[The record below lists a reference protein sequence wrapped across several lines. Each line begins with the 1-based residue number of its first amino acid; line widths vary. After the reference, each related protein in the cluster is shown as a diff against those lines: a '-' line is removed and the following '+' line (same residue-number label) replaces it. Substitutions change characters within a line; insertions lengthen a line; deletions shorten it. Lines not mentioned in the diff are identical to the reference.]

1 MSASVKPWPW
11 HGDGPA
17 ARARKVAL
25 AYRAIAVQLLA
36 AAEKAGAD
44 MDPDAIRKADERFMK
59 WGEGWLDVGPV
70 TYDGDD
76 MVGSRVAGSLVGL
89 AAGTISRYRVEG
101 RIVGVLDEANRCFKY
116 KVDDVYA
123 LKAKLRGRGHNL
135 NNVRAKDNVAANG
148 TGAPQ

>member
-1 MSASVKPWPW
+1 MSAAAKPWPW

-25 AYRAIAVQLLA
+25 AYRALALELLA

-44 MDPDAIRKADERFMK
+44 VDPDVVRESDRRYMK
-59 WGEGWLDVGPV
+59 WGEGWLDTGPV

-76 MVGSRVAGSLVGL
+76 MVNSRVAGSLIGL
-89 AAGTISRYRVEG
+89 SSGTISRYRVEG
-101 RIVGVLDEANRCFKY
+101 RIVGVLDDANHCFRY
-116 KVDDVYA
+116 RVADVYK
-123 LKAKLRGRGHNL
+123 LKSEIRPRGHNL
-135 NNVRAKDNVAANG
+135 RNAQATSNVSANG